1 MSSTRKVVSAR
12 IRDVELKLT
21 DEDSRR
27 RSPQTPAPTAT
38 RGEMS
43 RRFREFDWSSTPLGP
58 VEFWPESWRNAV
70 QIILD
75 SSFPTALAIG
85 REQLIYFYNDAFISL
100 AGPSRHPSGL
110 GCPVPTVW
118 KEIWDEILA
127 PRFAHTLSTGEP
139 TGEEDLLMPLERT
152 GYLEETYIT
161 FSFAALR
168 NEHNEPNGIFCTAIE
183 TTARFVAERHM
194 RCLRALAARS
204 SFAETPEGACQSAV
218 ATLESNPRDVPF
230 ALLYLVD
237 KSGKQAHLAGT
248 AGLVSIPPGVA
259 TTIDLSDPN
268 ACTVAKVAMTR
279 SAVLIDNILPI
290 IEGAMRTA
298 EVMPQQALALPILN
312 PGGEH
317 LAAVMVSGINPM
329 RPLDESRAFH
339 ELIVNHL
346 ETAISSARAKQHV
359 RERAQAL
366 AEIDR
371 AKTVFFSNV
380 SHELRTPL
388 TLLLAPLDDLMARTS
403 LGEAERQLV
412 EIARRGGTRL
422 LKLVNSLLEFSRIEA
437 GRIEAAYEATDL
449 ANLTTDLA
457 SVFRSAFERAGVIL
471 TLECPPL
478 PEEVF
483 VDRDMWEKIV
493 LNLISNAFKFTFQ
506 GEVLIAQHRVGD
518 YIELQVADTG
528 CGIAADELPRLFERF
543 FRGRP
548 AKARTHEGSGIGLS
562 LVQELVKLHGGTI
575 EARSRVGIGTTIT
588 LRIPCGHAHL
598 PPERIGTVRTLER
611 ARIGALPFVEESLG
625 WLPDRVPAAAV
636 ESDSPA
642 PATGLVATAG
652 QPEQAAQTDMAHA
665 RVLIV
670 DDNADMRGYLARLL
684 GERWQVETACD
695 GAAALERMRE
705 RVPDLVIADVMM
717 PVLDGF
723 GLLRAIRTSDHFPK
737 VPVMLL
743 SARAGEEASS
753 EGLRAGADDYVVKP
767 FSARELLARVETR
780 LTQARLH
787 AAERR
792 ARELAEQANR
802 ARDDFFSMLSHE
814 LRTPLMAVL
823 AWTALLKENRL
834 DAGEVGHA
842 LELIER
848 NGRAQRRLV
857 DDLLDVSRI
866 VTGRL
871 RIDPR
876 PVASLA
882 QMIGVVV
889 DSFRPAAL
897 AKNLTVETALETGAG
912 MVNGDIERLQQV
924 VWNLLSNAIR
934 FTPPGGRIQ
943 IRYARRGDSV
953 ELLMRDS
960 GQGIPEDALP
970 HLFER
975 YWQGRS
981 SEGRSQGLGLGLAI
995 AHRIIELHGGEISA
1009 ASEGEGR
1016 GATFTVLL
1024 PIVAADAEPSPPATH
1039 DSDASPISTAR
1050 MLDAATSELEAATS
1064 GATQMPELPMKLETV
1079 SNPNALRILLV
1090 EDHQGVA
1097 KACRRLLMSHGHG
1110 VVCVATVAGAA
1121 EVAATTTFDVVICD
1135 LSLPDG
1141 SGIDVLSRL
1150 KSRFTRVGKAG
1161 ELPAIAISGS
1171 VYEEDV
1177 ARTLQA
1183 GFAAHLAKPFDEE
1196 GLINAVQSVIKAVG
1210 ACGT

>member
-12 IRDVELKLT
+12 IREVELKL
-21 DEDSRR
+21 
-27 RSPQTPAPTAT
+27 PTAT

-259 TTIDLSDPN
+259 TTIDLSDPSS
-268 ACTVAKVAMTR
+268 CTVAKVAMTR
-279 SAVLIDNILPI
+279 SAVLMDNILPI

-298 EVMPQQALALPILN
+298 EVMPHQALALPILN

-317 LAAVMVSGINPM
+317 LAAVMVGGINPM

-388 TLLLAPLDDLMARTS
+388 TLLLAPLDDLMARAS

-449 ANLTTDLA
+449 ASLTADLA

-518 YIELQVADTG
+518 HIELQVADTG

-548 AKARTHEGSGIGLS
+548 TRARTHEGSGIGLS

-598 PPERIGTVRTLER
+598 PPERIGTVRTQER
-611 ARIGALPFVEESLG
+611 ARIGALPFVEEALG
-625 WLPDRVPAAAV
+625 WLPDRAPAAAV
-636 ESDSPA
+636 ESDSPT
-642 PATGLVATAG
+642 PGT
-652 QPEQAAQTDMAHA
+652 EMAQA

-684 GERWQVETACD
+684 GERWQVETAGD

-723 GLLRAIRTSDHFPK
+723 GLLSAIRTSDQFPK

-834 DAGEVGHA
+834 DASEVVHA

-912 MVNGDIERLQQV
+912 MINGDTERLQQV

-960 GQGIPEDALP
+960 GQGIPADALP

-981 SEGRSQGLGLGLAI
+981 SERRSQGLGLGLAI
-995 AHRIIELHGGEISA
+995 AYRIIELHGGEISA

-1024 PIVAADAEPSPPATH
+1024 PIVAADAELSPPATH

-1097 KACRRLLMSHGHG
+1097 KACRRLLMSHGHC
-1110 VVCVATVAGAA
+1110 VVCVATVAGAT

-1141 SGIDVLSRL
+1141 SGMDVLSRL

-1196 GLINAVQSVIKAVG
+1196 GLINAVQSVTKAVG